1 MKPYRQ
7 KRVQTS
13 LNLLSW
19 RLGNEF
25 VIFAYLVLQTSPH
38 LHLWLR
44 LKLIFESRDK
54 YQWPFLLAWGE
65 CHGALIKCTKCQL
78 GDAEWSEEDRGVSSE
93 RRLPLK
99 KIVWQRGYPLISPT
113 PDRPHRV
120 IVASLIHLIESV
132 RHPLHLIY
140 WVVSWHT
147 YSYVSQKKKKQ
158 KSSHGHSQ
166 KVGQLQRL
174 SGHRKV
180 TGLVPMKTAKDSKLL
195 ETLPLL
201 FLVT

>member
-1 MKPYRQ
+1 M
-7 KRVQTS
+7 
-13 LNLLSW
+13 
-19 RLGNEF
+19 
-25 VIFAYLVLQTSPH
+25 IFAYLVLQTSPH

-44 LKLIFESRDK
+44 LKLIFQSSDK
-54 YQWPFLLAWGE
+54 YQWPSLLAWGE
-65 CHGALIKCTKCQL
+65 CHGALIKFAKCQL
-78 GDAEWSEEDRGVSSE
+78 GDAERSEEDRGVSSE
-93 RRLPLK
+93 RWLPLK

-140 WVVSWHT
+140 CAVSCPHILL
-147 YSYVSQKKKKQ
+147 YVPPKNRK
-158 KSSHGHSQ
+158 HRHSQ
-166 KVGQLQRL
+166 KVGRLQRL

-180 TGLVPMKTAKDSKLL
+180 TGWVPMKTAKDSKLL